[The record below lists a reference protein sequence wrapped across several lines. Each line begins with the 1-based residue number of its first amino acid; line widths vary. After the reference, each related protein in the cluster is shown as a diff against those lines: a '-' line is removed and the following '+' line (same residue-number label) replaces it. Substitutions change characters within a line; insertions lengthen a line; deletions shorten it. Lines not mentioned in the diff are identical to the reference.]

1 MWLNNFLKSIVLSFI
16 LGSLYWQQGSDA
28 VDIRNQA
35 GLIFFFEIYL
45 LIASLPIIP
54 NLFHERDVFYL
65 HVKTRTI
72 HPIMYYIAFSI
83 CYFPIILIEVWL
95 TITPMYGLAGLHGA
109 PMSSNAYWYFLLLVF
124 TGKYRAYS
132 YT

>member
-54 NLFHERDVFYL
+54 NLFHERYVFYL

-95 TITPMYGLAGLHGA
+95 AITPMYGLAGLYGTTMGSA
-109 PMSSNAYWYFLLLVF
+109 AYWYFLLLVT
-124 TGKYRAYS
+124 TGKL
-132 YT
+132 T